1 MLVIIGQEAQ
11 QESINN
17 LHKDR
22 EELKQIDQE
31 KYPLKKSFETEEPT
45 SFGLWDF
52 GVFILPKSRIFLP
65 YMLILI
71 YIILLVGSS
80 IFATIG
86 IFLDDDKFSEIINS
100 LTLQPNKKEQQMF
113 EKIKSFTDYDTYCKN
128 RDEIRNY
135 EHKIRHYENEK
146 RQCKNEQIYCGNIK
160 RKIEE
165 DKYDYSQRFK
175 ESDERIKKYDEDIE
189 KYDKKIKEFDERI
202 KELDEEIKKSDEK
215 IKEFNKISE
224 DYNFLSYSLLNA
236 TYRIPDSK
244 SELEEK
250 IEKIKNFK
258 FESKFYTENLK
269 KTEDFDLEIVKKI
282 IIKQVSSWTRRAMP
296 IIFMIATA
304 MVLHGMILAFATMYL
319 SSLHGK
325 LEKDILNYLY
335 IYFFNNAHHLV
346 RKSDYEIYEYITELS
361 SDYSKITVEFFNFV
375 FSIVALIMLIIFSIY
390 LISNTN
396 TVLSKD
402 FVEKFTN
409 NFEKFS
415 KDELKEIESE
425 FTKDQ
430 YKFLKENKMI
440 ILNFIKEVIEKDCG
454 KEIDEI
460 ERKTEREIY
469 EIERN
474 TEWEINKI
482 QEETEEK
489 IHEIEQEIK
498 EKTSEIL
505 KKITGKISETEK
517 KACEKIC
524 EKGKEEIT
532 KIIKNSNI
540 EKEKI
545 VAKRKAVY
553 KKKEDEISKVIKK
566 NLEKELSTLSKR
578 CKLISYIPLIVGII
592 SFLLV
597 NFLGVF
603 FKYRSIQEKKANS
616 QKQESYKGALMN
628 GFKSSKLFLANDFTS
643 YKNRVL
649 TSIKN
654 SDNSSNKVYSLLSG
668 LIGFI
673 SFIISLT
680 LANSSFPLQ
689 YKKLAGGRD
698 TIYSTKEN
706 LLCLLMFLLIL
717 INNLSFSDYGS
728 SYINIQSKI
737 GIFKEIK
744 EKQEQEKYYLEKAKN
759 DETKYN
765 YEKDDLIIDGVKTPF
780 LNYPF
785 TLVLKKGAHLSL
797 TGPTGV
803 GKSTFVDCLTRYSEI
818 YDGKIIYNNKDIRS
832 NPYWKSQ
839 LIFSPQKD
847 ALILTISFKEN
858 VAFGLPNIDE
868 DIVNKALTLADIK
881 HIVDKNG
888 GLEALPPTSLSGG
901 EQARLLM
908 ARVFYFILKYPKSV
922 KIIILDE
929 SNSGMD
935 QRTARKVFG
944 NLFKIGEENG
954 TIFISIL
961 HHEIEGD
968 NNKGVLELSFTK
980 DPVIRTTKGY
990 DKVFSSIKQYNHS
1003 LKNINTLHNN
1013 NSDLDNIDNDIDNN
1027 DDNNDND
1034 IDDDSSLDEDD
1045 NSSDQE
1051 DL

>member
-1 MLVIIGQEAQ
+1 MLITIGKEVQ

-52 GVFILPKSRIFLP
+52 GVFILPKSKALFP
-65 YMLILI
+65 YILI
-71 YIILLVGSS
+71 STYIILLTSGV
-80 IFATIG
+80 IFAAFAV
-86 IFLDDDKFSEIINS
+86 FLDDTKFNELISF
-100 LTLQPNKKEQQMF
+100 LTLQPSEKEQQMF
-113 EKIKSFTDYDTYCKN
+113 GRAKQLQY
-128 RDEIRNY
+128 EIL
-135 EHKIRHYENEK
+135 
-146 RQCKNEQIYCGNIK
+146 
-160 RKIEE
+160 RKIEQLNMLHLTSSMPNHFGE
-165 DKYDYSQRFK
+165 ERAKQAKKELEQELNKIDSTIEDLEEDFNKLDTVLGDVGALIKDKYSEND
-175 ESDERIKKYDEDIE
+175 IKVV
-189 KYDKKIKEFDERI
+189 
-202 KELDEEIKKSDEK
+202 
-215 IKEFNKISE
+215 
-224 DYNFLSYSLLNA
+224 
-236 TYRIPDSK
+236 
-244 SELEEK
+244 
-250 IEKIKNFK
+250 
-258 FESKFYTENLK
+258 ENLK
-269 KTEDFDLEIVKKI
+269 FKSKFFTKEFEKTDDFDFEIVKSLIIKNASLGKIQTIMPHIFQI
-282 IIKQVSSWTRRAMP
+282 IISVSTHVA
-296 IIFMIATA
+296 
-304 MVLHGMILAFATMYL
+304 ILAFTMRFTI
-319 SSLHGK
+319 SQKTK
-325 LEKDILNYLY
+325 LEQSITNYLY

-361 SDYSKITVEFFNFV
+361 LDYSKITVEFFNFV
-375 FSIVALIMLIIFSIY
+375 FSMISLIILIIFSIY
-390 LISNTN
+390 LI
-396 TVLSKD
+396 
-402 FVEKFTN
+402 
-409 NFEKFS
+409 
-415 KDELKEIESE
+415 
-425 FTKDQ
+425 
-430 YKFLKENKMI
+430 
-440 ILNFIKEVIEKDCG
+440 
-454 KEIDEI
+454 
-460 ERKTEREIY
+460 
-469 EIERN
+469 RN
-474 TEWEINKI
+474 TETIFTKTVTEEIFSFDLYVDHDGHLVVRSYRFVKDKFTEDQYNFLMKNNKIINKI
-482 QEETEEK
+482 
-489 IHEIEQEIK
+489 I
-498 EKTSEIL
+498 
-505 KKITGKISETEK
+505 TEK
-517 KACEKIC
+517 FIELQRQKMSDKN
-524 EKGKEEIT
+524 KNKLDKEEI
-532 KIIKNSNI
+532 SQ
-540 EKEKI
+540 EL
-545 VAKRKAVY
+545 
-553 KKKEDEISKVIKK
+553 KKE
-566 NLEKELSTLSKR
+566 LEKELNLIIKK
-578 CKLISYIPLIVGII
+578 CKKLPYIMLAVGIG
-592 SFLLV
+592 SFIFI

-603 FKYRSIQEKKANS
+603 FKYRSIQEKKVNN
-616 QKQESYKGALMN
+616 QKQEGYKGALMN
-628 GFKSSKLFLANDFTS
+628 GFKSSKLLLANDFTS

-654 SDNSSNKVYSLLSG
+654 SDNSSNLTYTILSG
-668 LIGFI
+668 LIDFI
-673 SFIISLT
+673 SFIL
-680 LANSSFPLQ
+680 LFFSSAILIKLQ
-689 YKKLAGGRD
+689 ESAQKS
-698 TIYSTKEN
+698 IIVTKEK
-706 LLCLLMFLLIL
+706 LLSILVFCITL
-717 INNLSFSDYGS
+717 INSLPFSDYGS

-968 NNKGVLELSFTK
+968 DNKGVLELSFTK